1 MKAGVCGV
9 KLVNRTE
16 TEIRAASEVTKEI
29 RSGLAPECSALFA
42 QYELE
47 SKAEASSRREHE
59 TSTAVSLKEGEVF
72 EVRHARRVGA
82 QRSGK
87 TGDGPDRYS
96 FQVAYDYLAGLLDEL
111 DANQNV
117 TLVIHDW
124 GSALGFYWAQQHGAA
139 VKGIAYMEGI
149 VCPVGWEDWPES
161 ARGIFKGFRSDKG
174 EDLILQRN
182 MFVEAVLPSSVI
194 RKLGAEEM
202 EHYRRAFST
211 PDDRQPTLNWPR
223 QIPID
228 GEPEHMVKLVDSYGQ
243 WMLENTSLPKLFINA
258 TPGSILTGKA
268 REFCRTWPNQYEVTV
283 AGTHFIQEDSPD
295 EIGSAVAEWL
305 NSL

>member
-1 MKAGVCGV
+1 MIPANMPYQKTFKTINGKSIAFVDVG
-9 KLVNRTE
+9 
-16 TEIRAASEVTKEI
+16 
-29 RSGLAPECSALFA
+29 
-42 QYELE
+42 
-47 SKAEASSRREHE
+47 
-59 TSTAVSLKEGEVF
+59 EGEPIVLLHGNPTSSYLWRNVIPHL
-72 EVRHARRVGA
+72 EGMGRVIAPDLIGQGDSDKLPA
-82 QRSGK
+82 S
-87 TGDGPDRYS
+87 DGPDRYS

-194 RKLGAEEM
+194 RKLGAEER

-243 WMLENTSLPKLFINA
+243 WMLQNTSLTKLFINA

-268 REFCRTWPNQYEVTV
+268 REFCRTWPNQREVTV
-283 AGTHFIQEDSPD
+283 AGTHFIQEDSPN

>member
-1 MKAGVCGV
+1 MISANMPYKKSFKTINGKSIAFVDVGEGDPIVLLHGNPTSSYLWRNV
-9 KLVNRTE
+9 IPHLEGMGRVIAPDLIGQGDSDKLP
-16 TEIRAASEVTKEI
+16 AS
-29 RSGLAPECSALFA
+29 
-42 QYELE
+42 
-47 SKAEASSRREHE
+47 
-59 TSTAVSLKEGEVF
+59 
-72 EVRHARRVGA
+72 
-82 QRSGK
+82 
-87 TGDGPDRYS
+87 DGPDRYS

-194 RKLGAEEM
+194 RKLGAKEM

>member
-1 MKAGVCGV
+1 MISANMPYKKSFKTINSKSIAFVDVGEGDPIVLLHGNPTSSYLWRNV
-9 KLVNRTE
+9 IPHLEGMGRVIAPDLIGQGDSDKLP
-16 TEIRAASEVTKEI
+16 AS
-29 RSGLAPECSALFA
+29 
-42 QYELE
+42 
-47 SKAEASSRREHE
+47 
-59 TSTAVSLKEGEVF
+59 
-72 EVRHARRVGA
+72 
-82 QRSGK
+82 
-87 TGDGPDRYS
+87 DGPDRYS

-194 RKLGAEEM
+194 RKLGAKEM

-305 NSL
+305 NHL